1 VLDLDDILQAAE
13 RLRGVAN
20 RTPTITSRNLD
31 ALVGGQVFLK
41 CENLQRG
48 GSFKFRGAY
57 NRLVCLSEDER
68 GRGVVAFSSGNHAQG
83 VALAARVLG
92 ISAVILM
99 PDDAPPT
106 KVAAT
111 QGYGAE
117 VVRYNRLTQDRE
129 ALAQQVAEERGLTL
143 VPPYDHPLI
152 MAGQGT
158 AALELVE
165 DVGSLD
171 VLLVPVGGGGL
182 LSGCATAVHARCP
195 EARII
200 GVETETSNDWVLSLE
215 AGERIRIP
223 PPDTIADG
231 MRTQQPGAL
240 TFPVVQKLVAGV
252 KTVSDEEVKVAMR
265 LLLLRLKL
273 LVEPTGAVPAALL
286 LSGRWREADDTT
298 SRPRIGVILSGGNV
312 DPVLLCDVLS
322 EARAGG

>member
-1 VLDLDDILQAAE
+1 VLDLDDVRQAAE

-20 RTPTITSRNLD
+20 HTPVVTSRNLD
-31 ALVGGQVFLK
+31 ALVGGRVFLK

-68 GRGVVAFSSGNHAQG
+68 AKGVVAFSSGNHAQG
-83 VALAARVLG
+83 VALAAKVLG
-92 ISAVILM
+92 IRATILM

-117 VVRYNRLTQDRE
+117 VMRYNRLTEDRD
-129 ALAQQVAEERGLTL
+129 ALARKVADERGLTL
-143 VPPYDHPLI
+143 VPPYDNPLI

-158 AALELVE
+158 SALELVE
-165 DVGSLD
+165 EVGGLD
-171 VLLVPVGGGGL
+171 VLLAPVGGGGL
-182 LSGCATAVHARCP
+182 LSGCATAVHALSP

-215 AGERIRIP
+215 AGQPVRIP

-240 TFPVVQKLVAGV
+240 TFPVVQQLAAGV
-252 KTVSDEEVKVAMR
+252 KTVSDDEVKVAMR
-265 LLLLRLKL
+265 YLLLRLKL

-286 LSGRWREADDTT
+286 LSGRWREPHDTGQ
-298 SRPRIGVILSGGNV
+298 PRVGVILSGGNV
-312 DPVLLCDVLS
+312 DPGLLCEVLS